1 MTLSAVATRY
11 AKALADV
18 TTAAA
23 GLRPEEALS
32 QLRAFEAALAASH
45 ELQNALTT
53 PAVPASRKRAVVA
66 RIADILK
73 LSLIARNFLF
83 VLIDHRR
90 IALLGEIL
98 HSFELIVD
106 ERLGFA
112 RAEVSSP
119 RELTESQR
127 GAISAP
133 VGTPHRQA
141 HTHALRGGPGPH
153 RRRGGA
159 HRFHGIRRQR
169 ARPVA
174 NAGAPPQ
181 YGTII
186 GRKYGSNS
194 SGRNHQYSAPGNREL
209 RARYRRLRGRLGHLG
224 GRRHRPNPRPGK
236 GHGRAS

>member
-18 TTAAA
+18 TTSAAA

-53 PAVPASRKRAVVA
+53 PAVPASRKRAVVG
-66 RIADILK
+66 RIAGILK
-73 LSLIARNFLF
+73 VSTIARNFLF

-127 GAISAP
+127 GAISGQLERLTGKRIRMRFAVDP
-133 VGTPHRQA
+133 
-141 HTHALRGGPGPH
+141 ALIGGVVARIGSTVYDGSVRGQLQTLG
-153 RRRGGA
+153 
-159 HRFHGIRRQR
+159 
-169 ARPVA
+169 
-174 NAGAPPQ
+174 
-181 YGTII
+181 
-186 GRKYGSNS
+186 
-194 SGRNHQYSAPGNREL
+194 
-209 RARYRRLRGRLGHLG
+209 RRLSTER
-224 GRRHRPNPRPGK
+224 
-236 GHGRAS
+236 